1 MKIAPS
7 ILSAN
12 FNHLYDDVKDLK
24 KLGCDYLH
32 VDVMD
37 GHFVPNISFGT
48 LAYENL
54 KGKLDMIFDVHLMIT
69 NPLYYAPIFIKKGA
83 DILTFHLEVEQ
94 DKDEIIKVIKENGAK
109 AGISIKPKTNVE
121 ELVPYLDKI
130 DLVLVMSV
138 EPGFGGQKFMEN
150 SLPKIKFFRGIRTKS
165 YLFSLTIF
173 LNFAKS
179 QGVALS
185 SASITKIQSPFAF
198 SKAKLRAG
206 STYPRSYPRQR

>member
-69 NPLYYAPIFIKKGA
+69 
-83 DILTFHLEVEQ
+83 
-94 DKDEIIKVIKENGAK
+94 
-109 AGISIKPKTNVE
+109 
-121 ELVPYLDKI
+121 
-130 DLVLVMSV
+130 
-138 EPGFGGQKFMEN
+138 
-150 SLPKIKFFRGIRTKS
+150 
-165 YLFSLTIF
+165 
-173 LNFAKS
+173 
-179 QGVALS
+179 
-185 SASITKIQSPFAF
+185 
-198 SKAKLRAG
+198 
-206 STYPRSYPRQR
+206 